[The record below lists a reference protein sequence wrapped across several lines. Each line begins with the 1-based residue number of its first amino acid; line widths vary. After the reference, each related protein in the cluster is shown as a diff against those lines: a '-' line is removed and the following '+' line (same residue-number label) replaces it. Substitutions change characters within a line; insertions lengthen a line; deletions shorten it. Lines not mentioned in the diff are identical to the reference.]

1 MKLIL
6 FIILI
11 LNINN
16 AFAWSLFG
24 PRSLEDCILENMKGV
39 TSDDAALQIRVACM
53 KKFPVDKPKK
63 CTMRE
68 MTAGEANNVKGNA
81 SISDYRSP
89 YFLGSFYNG
98 NNVATVDE
106 IIVIFR
112 ADNIKP
118 PQEYK
123 LYLSYPIAPKS
134 SKDAGTSVQIAPSK
148 NFEWNISSLKTCSQ

>member
-1 MKLIL
+1 MKFLI
-6 FIILI
+6 FIVFI

-16 AFAWSLFG
+16 ASAWTIFG

-53 KKFPVDKPKK
+53 QKFPGDEPKK
-63 CTMRE
+63 CKMRE
-68 MTAGEANNVKGNA
+68 MTAAEANNVTGNA
-81 SISDYRSP
+81 SISSTP
-89 YFLGSFYNG
+89 YFSGSFYNG
-98 NNVATVDE
+98 NSVATVDE
-106 IIVIFR
+106 IVVIFR

-134 SKDAGTSVQIAPSK
+134 SNTAGITVQLAPTK
-148 NFEWNISSLKTCSQ
+148 NFEWNFRSLKTCTR